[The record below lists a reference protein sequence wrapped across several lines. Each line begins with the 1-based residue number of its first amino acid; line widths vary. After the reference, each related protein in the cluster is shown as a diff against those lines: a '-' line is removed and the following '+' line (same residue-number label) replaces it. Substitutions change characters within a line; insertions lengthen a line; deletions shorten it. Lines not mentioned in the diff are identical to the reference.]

1 MTSKKQ
7 AADEIAALR
16 AEFDARIAKLE
27 ADAKAA
33 AAPPKPAEPFKP
45 EPYEPIDWTARMSMP
60 PSALAAM
67 VEAVPDMR
75 EVALR
80 DARAP
85 TGPSSQGAIPSSP
98 QVSNVRGTNV
108 AGGGTGWA
116 REIPLGPSMHQRYV
130 DAQLDAQDAKDRA
143 ERIRQHAQLEGDGQ
157 TRGARKP

>member
-1 MTSKKQ
+1 MTTAK
-7 AADEIAALR
+7 DEL
-16 AEFDARIAKLE
+16 AKLKRE
-27 ADAKAA
+27 VDELKAKLS
-33 AAPPKPAEPFKP
+33 PPKPAEPFKP
-45 EPYEPIDWTARMSMP
+45 GPYQRYDPTAGMSMP
-60 PSALAAM
+60 PSALRAM

-85 TGPSSQGAIPSSP
+85 TGPSSQGAIPSSQ

-108 AGGGTGWA
+108 AGSGTGWA

-143 ERIRQHAQLEGDGQ
+143 EL
-157 TRGARKP
+157 ARKLKP